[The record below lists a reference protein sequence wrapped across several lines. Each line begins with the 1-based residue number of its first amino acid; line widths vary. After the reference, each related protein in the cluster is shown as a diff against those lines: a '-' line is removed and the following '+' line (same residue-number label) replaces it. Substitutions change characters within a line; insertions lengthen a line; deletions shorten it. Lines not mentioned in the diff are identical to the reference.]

1 MENLRSIRETKRITQ
16 VSLSNEIGIAQET
29 ISAYESGKSMPSA
42 DALCKLAD
50 FLRTSTDYLLQRT
63 DVSTPIEEL
72 AVEDLRAD
80 ELELVAQFR
89 RLSERQKAK
98 VMGFIM
104 GLQETG

>member
-29 ISAYESGKSMPSA
+29 ISAYESGKSLPSA

-63 DVSTPIEEL
+63 EVSTPIEEL
-72 AVEDLRAD
+72 SLEDIQSD
-80 ELELVAQFR
+80 ELELIAQFR
-89 RLSERQKAK
+89 RLNERQKAK
-98 VMGFIM
+98 ALGFIM
-104 GLQETG
+104 GLQETL